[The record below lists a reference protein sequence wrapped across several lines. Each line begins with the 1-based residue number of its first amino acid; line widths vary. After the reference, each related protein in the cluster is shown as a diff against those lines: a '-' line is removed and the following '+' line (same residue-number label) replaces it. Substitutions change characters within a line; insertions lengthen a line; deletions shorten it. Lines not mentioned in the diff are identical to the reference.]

1 MSRTAFSSLAIAAV
15 LGSAAAAQDRDG
27 YLDYPDTA
35 TVDQVDTYDTPDGS
49 EEVSDPYRWLEDSVR
64 TNPDVA
70 AWVTAQNAVTDAYL
84 ESLPGRAA
92 IEDRLTELW
101 NYERFGT
108 PEEDGGRYFFNR
120 NDGLQNQSVYY
131 VQDGLEGEARVLID
145 PNAWAEDG
153 TQALAGTSPSPDGSM
168 VAYLVADGGSDWRTI
183 HVIDVDTGEV
193 RDDRIE
199 WAKFTGVSWA
209 ADGSGFYYSR
219 YPAPEEG
226 SEFTSLNMNQAVYF
240 HTVGTPQSDDVMVM
254 SDPDRPELGWGAT
267 VSEDGDWLVLRSW
280 TGTDGNGTYVLSLT
294 EPNAQ
299 PVEIF
304 AGFDN
309 NHGYVTNVG
318 SRFLFQTD
326 LDAPNGRVVA
336 VDVLNPDDR
345 SNVIAEGETP
355 IRDVGAVGNHLIVER
370 LEDAKA
376 AVSVYDLD
384 GNLIRNVD
392 LPGIGSVGGFGGHL
406 DSPETF
412 YTFSSFNRPATI
424 YRYDVDTGESTV
436 FREPDL
442 NFDPDDYVVEQ
453 VFFESSGETQVPM
466 FIVRHR
472 SVEPNGQQ
480 PTLLY
485 GYGGFG
491 IAQLPGFDVRRL
503 QWMEMGGV
511 FALVNLRGGA
521 EYGRAWHDAGRLA
534 NKQNVFDDFINAG
547 EELIELGWTTPDH
560 LAVEGRSNGGL
571 LVGAVVNQR
580 PDLFA
585 AALPT
590 VGVMDMLRFNQ
601 FTAGR
606 FWVDDY
612 GSPQDPEMFE
622 ILRAYSPYHNVAEGE
637 DYPAILVLTADTD
650 DRVVPG
656 HSFKYTAALQAAET
670 GPAPTVI
677 RIETRA
683 GHGAGTPV
691 SKLIEE
697 TADKWAFIAH
707 HTGLDLSQGLPQIG
721 E

>member
-1 MSRTAFSSLAIAAV
+1 MPRTLFSALALTTALAGTA
-15 LGSAAAAQDRDG
+15 LAQEG
-27 YLDYPDTA
+27 EYLDYPETA
-35 TVDQVDTYDTPDGS
+35 TVDQVDTYQTPDGT
-49 EEVSDPYRWLEDSVR
+49 EEVADPYRWLEDSVR
-64 TNPDVA
+64 TNPNVA
-70 AWVTAQNAVTDAYL
+70 AWVAAQNEVTNAYL
-84 ESLPGRAA
+84 ETLPGRAA

-101 NYERFGT
+101 NYERFDT
-108 PEEDGGRYFFNR
+108 PEEDGGRYFYSR

-131 VQDGLEGEARVLID
+131 VQDGLDGDPRALID
-145 PNAWAEDG
+145 PNAWTEDG

-183 HVIDVDTGEV
+183 HVIDVETGEV
-193 RDDRIE
+193 MDDRIE

-219 YPAPEEG
+219 YPAPDEG

-254 SDPDRPELGWGAT
+254 SDPDNPELGWGAT
-267 VSEDGDWLVLRSW
+267 VSEDGDFLVLTSW

-294 EPNAQ
+294 EPNAE

-304 AGFDN
+304 EGFGN
-309 NHGYVTNVG
+309 NHTYVTNVG

-326 LDAPNGRVVA
+326 LDAPNGRIVE

-345 SNVIAEGETP
+345 SDVIAEGETP
-355 IRDVGAVGNHLIVER
+355 IQSASAVGNHLIVER

-384 GNLIRNVD
+384 GNLVRNVD

-424 YRYDVDTGESTV
+424 YRYDVETGESAV

-442 NFDPDDYVVEQ
+442 NFDPEDYVVEQ
-453 VFFESSGETQVPM
+453 VFFESSGDAQVPM

-472 SVEPNGQQ
+472 SVEATGAQ

-491 IAQLPGFDVRRL
+491 IAQLPTFDVRRL

-511 FALVNLRGGA
+511 FALVNLRGGS
-521 EYGRAWHDAGRLA
+521 EYGRAWHDAGRLQ
-534 NKQNVFDDFINAG
+534 NKQNVFDDFINAA
-547 EELIELGWTTPDH
+547 EELIDLGWTTPDN
-560 LAVEGRSNGGL
+560 LAIEGRSNGGL
-571 LVGAVVNQR
+571 LIGAVVNQR

-585 AALPT
+585 AGLPT

-637 DYPAILVLTADTD
+637 DYPALLILTADTD

-656 HSFKYTAALQAAET
+656 HSFKYAAALQAAET

-697 TADKWAFIAH
+697 TADKWAFIAF
-707 HTGLDLSQGLPQIG
+707 HTGLDLSGGLPQLG

>member
-240 HTVGTPQSDDVMVM
+240 HTVGTPQTDDVMVM

-345 SNVIAEGETP
+345 NNVIAEGETP

-547 EELIELGWTTPDH
+547 EELIELGWTTADH